1 MTKKFLTALAVLA
14 LAAFVLSA
22 CGGDDEEST
31 TAAESSTETDT
42 GGSSSGGGGTIAVE
56 ADPSGELAFTETEL
70 TGTAGSNTV
79 ELTNDSSTPH
89 DVVVE
94 DSAGSEVA
102 ATDTISGSTT
112 TAEGEFEAGD
122 YTFYCSVPGHA
133 EAGME
138 GTITVE

>member
-1 MTKKFLTALAVLA
+1 MMKRFLTALAVLA
-14 LAAFVLSA
+14 LAAFALSA
-22 CGGDDEEST
+22 CGGDDERVDYCRRVVDRD
-31 TAAESSTETDT
+31 DT
-42 GGSSSGGGGTIAVE
+42 GSSSGGGGTIAVE

-70 TGTAGSNTV
+70 TGTAGTNTV

-94 DSAGSEVA
+94 DDSGGEVA
-102 ATDTISGSTT
+102 ATEEISGSTT

-122 YTFYCSVPGHA
+122 YTFYCSVPGHQ

-138 GTITVE
+138 GTIAVE